1 LPARRRHVPPPG
13 NGHTVFSTG
22 KRAVANGFRKYRSTV
37 RGLCRFWKDANKEIR
52 QLMDE
57 LKRLLD
63 KLPPE
68 KAMNALSDAVR
79 FYFPLVSEKT
89 RVTFLQALTGE
100 STGDDITGLV
110 HL

>member
-1 LPARRRHVPPPG
+1 
-13 NGHTVFSTG
+13 
-22 KRAVANGFRKYRSTV
+22 
-37 RGLCRFWKDANKEIR
+37 
-52 QLMDE
+52 MDE